1 MLTKVYRS
9 SDLWVEAKKGITA
22 DAENQGIMNALIRLT
37 NHAIEMPSGFDFNFH
52 YMSAEKLQEKQ
63 R

>member
-37 NHAIEMPSGFDFNFH
+37 NHADRN
-52 YMSAEKLQEKQ
+52 ALWV
-63 R
+63 